1 MLEVHP
7 QHKPINTVKEFLIHM
22 LAITLGLMIALGM
35 EAGVQLHEHHKLA
48 SEARANIA
56 TEIRTNQSEL
66 TRSLSALRMEDAEL
80 QKVLDFTKA
89 LRKDRNSPVPDVE
102 LNMKLTTLN
111 RSSWD
116 TASAIGALNY
126 MEYAQVKEYEDVYS
140 LQQDVE
146 NLQQRRLEAWLL
158 MNATLSD
165 QEASQANDRLI
176 DTAEQQVRLSRANT
190 KAAVS
195 LSQSLDELYT
205 QTLAEQSH

>member
-1 MLEVHP
+1 
-7 QHKPINTVKEFLIHM
+7 
-22 LAITLGLMIALGM
+22 
-35 EAGVQLHEHHKLA
+35 
-48 SEARANIA
+48 
-56 TEIRTNQSEL
+56 
-66 TRSLSALRMEDAEL
+66 MEDAEL